1 MNESNIAVPSDAL
14 IAMLKSSLDAS
25 GAQAFGRLV
34 LYTSFGVVRGRIGL
48 AFSQG
53 LISHD
58 DGNGESKAS
67 DAVIEINEVT
77 VEHYSNHL
85 ASASFERLYVR
96 LSDVLGFALVGT
108 QGPK

>member
-1 MNESNIAVPSDAL
+1 
-14 IAMLKSSLDAS
+14 
-25 GAQAFGRLV
+25 
-34 LYTSFGVVRGRIGL
+34 
-48 AFSQG
+48 
-53 LISHD
+53 LISRE
-58 DGNGESKAS
+58 DGSSGESKAS